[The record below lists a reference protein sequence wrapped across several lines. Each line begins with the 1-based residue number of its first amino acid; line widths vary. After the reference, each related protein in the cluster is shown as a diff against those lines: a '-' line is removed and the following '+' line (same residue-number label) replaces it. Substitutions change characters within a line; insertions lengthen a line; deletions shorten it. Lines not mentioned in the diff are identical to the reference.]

1 MPDDSVVIKLELAKH
16 LIDEALEV
24 YAGRLY
30 AELTMS
36 KKNKKKDKKEE
47 TPEETPIETP
57 VEEPTEEPIE
67 DPTPDLG
74 SEPEETEPAAEDA
87 EPVAPEEDPEIYA
100 GHEIVE
106 NDNGFSVIR
115 KGVHLAK
122 FPTREEA
129 ENWIAHR

>member
-1 MPDDSVVIKLELAKH
+1 MPDDSVVIKLELAKRR
-16 LIDEALEV
+16 IDQALEI
-24 YAGRLY
+24 YASQIH

-36 KKNKKKDKKEE
+36 KKDKKKDKKEE
-47 TPEETPIETP
+47 TPEETP
-57 VEEPTEEPIE
+57 VEEPEAPAE